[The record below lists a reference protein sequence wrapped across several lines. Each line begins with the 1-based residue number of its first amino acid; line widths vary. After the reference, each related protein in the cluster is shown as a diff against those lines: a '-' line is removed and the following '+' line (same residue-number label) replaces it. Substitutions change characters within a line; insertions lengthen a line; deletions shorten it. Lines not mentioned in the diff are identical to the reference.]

1 MRIIPVFIF
10 LFLRLTAFGQ
20 SLSVSPLQLNFGIV
34 NELSLDSQQVTIT
47 NTTGYTVTVTGYRF
61 YDTYGSKAFSTSAG
75 LFTIP
80 DGSSQS
86 IWIRFRPRHN
96 VAHNSELMILNSA
109 NRGALRVDLLG
120 QGRYSNSYYAN
131 TENLDEQVLKDS
143 LKAIVSRNYFNAG
156 YVIAR
161 DSMFM
166 SYDNKKVNG
175 QGATQNTIEC
185 VYTGRQAVGYIDRT
199 DCQTNYDFNTEHT
212 FPQGFFGSAEP
223 MRADLF
229 HLFPTDEPANNV
241 RGNLPF
247 GVVNNPTWQQGG
259 SKADANN
266 FEPRNSKK
274 GVIARAMLYFVTR
287 YQNYSGFLTNQE
299 GILRQ
304 WHQQYPADSVEIR
317 RCNAISLL
325 QLNRNPFVDYPQ
337 FTERITTFSSTSV
350 GNQAASTDTPDDT
363 IRFGQVNVSVPAG
376 YRYWIVND
384 GNQPLTISGLNLS
397 PSGILSFTNGT
408 GSPQIIQPGEAGF
421 VDIELSNAPP
431 GQTLSGT
438 LNYAAQGNGLLAL
451 VSVPIRAQLSFT
463 GQEELYTSSIQL
475 YPNPATTQL
484 CGRFDV
490 IHSRDFRILDLA
502 GRQVALPA
510 YSGGDCLDISQVGSP
525 GAYILEWNDVNFA
538 PRRSIWYKQ

>member
-1 MRIIPVFIF
+1 MRILPVFIF
-10 LFLRLTAFGQ
+10 LLLSLDTLAQ
-20 SLSVSPLQLNFGIV
+20 SFTVSPSQLNFGIV
-34 NELSLDSQQVTIT
+34 DELSADSQLVTIT
-47 NTTGYTVTVTGYRF
+47 NTTGYTVTVMGYRF

-75 LFTIP
+75 VFTIP

-86 IWIRFRPRHN
+86 IWIKFRPRHN
-96 VAHNSELMILNSA
+96 VVHNSELMILNSS
-109 NRGALRVDLLG
+109 NRGALRVDLLA

-131 TENLDEQVLKDS
+131 TENLDEQVLKDT
-143 LKAIVSRNYFNAG
+143 LKSIIGNNYFNAG

-175 QGATQNTIEC
+175 HGAAQNTIEC
-185 VYTGRQAVGYIDRT
+185 IYTGRQAVGYIDRT
-199 DCQTNYDFNTEHT
+199 DCQTNYAFNTEHI

-229 HLFPTDEPANNV
+229 HLSPTDEPANNV

-274 GVIARAMLYFVTR
+274 GVIARAMLYFVIR

-304 WHQQYPADSVEIR
+304 WHQQYPSDSVEIK
-317 RCNAISLL
+317 RCNAISQL

-337 FTERITTFSSTSV
+337 FTERISSFSSTSV
-350 GNQAASTDTPDDT
+350 GNQAASNDTPDDT
-363 IRFGQVNVSVPAG
+363 IRFGQVNISVPAV

-384 GNQPLTISGLNLS
+384 GNQSLTISGLNLN

-408 GSPQIIQPGEAGF
+408 GLPLIILPGEAGF
-421 VDIELSNAPP
+421 VDIELANATA
-431 GQTLSGT
+431 GQLFSGN
-438 LNYAAQGNGLLAL
+438 LNYTAQGTGLLTT
-451 VSVPIRAQLSFT
+451 VSVPIQAQLSFT
-463 GQEELYTSSIQL
+463 GQEEPHNTAVKL
-475 YPNPATTQL
+475 YPNPASAQL
-484 CGRFDV
+484 CGDFFEGQISDYRIFD
-490 IHSRDFRILDLA
+490 ISGRPLDLPLSLN
-502 GRQVALPA
+502 G
-510 YSGGDCLDISQVGSP
+510 SCLDIRAIAAP
-525 GAYILEWNDVNFA
+525 GTYLLEWKDGAQV
-538 PRRSIWYKQ
+538 RRSVWMKQ